1 MNQLNET
8 SGPSHKTRVARTEL
22 AERNLSID
30 RFRGVL
36 VIMMVI
42 GDYLS
47 GIQWVPAFL
56 KHAPDVGFTIADT
69 VAPAFVFVIGLN
81 YGTSFNR
88 RFAHNPVAAYR
99 HFIVRYLS
107 LVGIGAIISI
117 GSLVVGDT
125 PGWGVL
131 LSLGVAGLIN
141 LIFIR
146 IPTWGRLVIGTIMLI
161 GYQILLDAS
170 MLQSVLEGSHGG
182 PFGAISWAALLV
194 LSTAVADIWRKDQKH
209 YLVAISTLTVAAIVS
224 SVVVPV
230 SKHRVSLSFV
240 LLTLAISAAALLISE
255 LISQNYPDKRG
266 FLCWWGENA
275 LALYIL
281 HLLILAV
288 VVLPPIDWW
297 YVNVPWSLALAQ
309 LVAILTFMTLLAIW
323 MKRWRQNA
331 RSRKSR

>member
-1 MNQLNET
+1 MGE
-8 SGPSHKTRVARTEL
+8 PV
-22 AERNLSID
+22 ERDKQSFPQDACGKNCIG
-30 RFRGVL
+30 RAQPFNRQVQGVL

-56 KHAPDVGFTIADT
+56 KHAPDVGFT
-69 VAPAFVFVIGLN
+69 
-81 YGTSFNR
+81 
-88 RFAHNPVAAYR
+88 
-99 HFIVRYLS
+99 
-107 LVGIGAIISI
+107 
-117 GSLVVGDT
+117 
-125 PGWGVL
+125 
-131 LSLGVAGLIN
+131 
-141 LIFIR
+141 
-146 IPTWGRLVIGTIMLI
+146 
-161 GYQILLDAS
+161 
-170 MLQSVLEGSHGG
+170 
-182 PFGAISWAALLV
+182 
-194 LSTAVADIWRKDQKH
+194 
-209 YLVAISTLTVAAIVS
+209 
-224 SVVVPV
+224 VVVPV